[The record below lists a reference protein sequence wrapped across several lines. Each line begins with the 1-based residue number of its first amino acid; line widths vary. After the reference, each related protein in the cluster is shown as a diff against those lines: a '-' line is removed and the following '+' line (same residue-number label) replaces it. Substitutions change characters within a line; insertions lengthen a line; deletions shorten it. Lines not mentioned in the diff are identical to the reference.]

1 MPGTDRKIFPEKVQD
16 KNGNEQNGI
25 LAPIGNP
32 LGSALNTGLSPIG
45 AGIGKATG
53 PMAEGASNI
62 SKPLME
68 KLGMEDRGEA
78 KEAEENKEKRIGG
91 NEQTGQNP
99 LGL

>member
-1 MPGTDRKIFPEKVQD
+1 
-16 KNGNEQNGI
+16 
-25 LAPIGNP
+25 
-32 LGSALNTGLSPIG
+32 
-45 AGIGKATG
+45 
-53 PMAEGASNI
+53 MAEGASNI

-78 KEAEENKEKRIGG
+78 KNAEENKEKRIGG